1 MVIGTGGFILI
12 LVLLVVGFFL
22 GFAAGIKYLLDKIRN
37 VCWYE
42 IYKDILDKLHT
53 EANEGTTNS

>member
-1 MVIGTGGFILI
+1 MALGIGGYILI

-37 VCWYE
+37 VCGYE
-42 IYKDILDKLHT
+42 VYKDVLNKLHT
-53 EANEGTTNS
+53 EANENTKNC